1 MEATFDYPYYK
12 DRTNGFEIISLPY
25 EHDGK
30 LTFSQWYVIFSF
42 SKYYT
47 HEILNWP

>member
-12 DRTNGFEIISLPY
+12 DENNGFEIISLPY

-30 LTFSQWYVIFSF
+30 YRKTLDTLS
-42 SKYYT
+42 
-47 HEILNWP
+47 NAP

>member
-12 DRTNGFEIISLPY
+12 DGTNGFEIISLPY

-30 LTFSQWYVIFSF
+30 LTYFQWYDHSHFL
-42 SKYYT
+42 KYYM
-47 HEILNWP
+47 HEIFNWP